1 MIYKIKYKQLLKEF
15 KDMVD
20 IKNKAI
26 LERDNRI
33 KEFASY
39 EFELMERIEKLEK
52 KLNKYTDK
60 PKKVSK
66 NVKEK

>member
-52 KLNKYTDK
+52 KIKRMDK
-60 PKKVSK
+60 K
-66 NVKEK
+66 

>member
-26 LERDNRI
+26 IERDNKI
-33 KEFASY
+33 KEYVSY
-39 EFELMERIEKLEK
+39 EFELMKRIEKLEK
-52 KLNKYTDK
+52 KIKRM
-60 PKKVSK
+60 
-66 NVKEK
+66 EKIK

>member
-52 KLNKYTDK
+52 KIKRM
-60 PKKVSK
+60 
-66 NVKEK
+66 EKIK